1 MPDDKGRV
9 WLFKNTYAK
18 TEKHPVMTGRGEVSK
33 DVLKRLAQNADGE
46 GVVELHAAAWDRTSS
61 GGNKYLFIT
70 FDIKD
75 KDRPGPS
82 QDSGSRGGRE
92 DDGDVPF

>member
-33 DVLKRLAQNADGE
+33 DVLAKLAEKADSE
-46 GVVELHAAAWDRTSS
+46 GVVELHAAAWDRTSA
-61 GGNKYLFIT
+61 GGNKYLFLT
-70 FDIKD
+70 FDLKEEGKGASD
-75 KDRPGPS
+75 KGQR
-82 QDSGSRGGRE
+82 SREGG
-92 DDGDVPF
+92 DDVPF